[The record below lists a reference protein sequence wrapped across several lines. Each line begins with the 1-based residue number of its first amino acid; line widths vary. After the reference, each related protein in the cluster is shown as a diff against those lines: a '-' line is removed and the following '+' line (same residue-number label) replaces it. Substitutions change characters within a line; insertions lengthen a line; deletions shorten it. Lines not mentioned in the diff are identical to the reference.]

1 MTTTYNTLTVST
13 ADGVRLVTINRPD
26 VRNALSAGVLDDL
39 QDVMDRAEHDDDVAV
54 LILTGA
60 EDHFIPLK
68 MHDMQVKAL
77 VNARS
82 VTARVFTRE
91 DQAQNHCQVG
101 NTGLALKVMADWVEQ
116 KGT

>member
-1 MTTTYNTLTVST
+1 M
-13 ADGVRLVTINRPD
+13 D
-26 VRNALSAGVLDDL
+26 VVMQMNAKNLLSHFVE
-39 QDVMDRAEHDDDVAV
+39 QDV

-68 MHDMQVKAL
+68 MHDMQVNAL

-101 NTGLALKVMADWVEQ
+101 NTGLALKVMADWLEQ